1 MYAAENLRS
10 PSSGLLGQGTRF
22 VFAGGTVALL
32 YVAIT
37 TLLASVVGVPFQ
49 VALAIGFSVALI
61 VHFTVQR
68 VFVWTHH
75 EEFALPLPHQAARYL
90 PVAGAQFGL
99 TAASTALLPSVLGVP
114 VETVYL
120 ATVAALA
127 IASFLMFRYVIFHAR
142 PTVQDPN
149 RVPVVKEDWP
159 RPDA

>member
-1 MYAAENLRS
+1 MPTLGFAAPALVNTRS
-10 PSSGLLGQGTRF
+10 GRC
-22 VFAGGTVALL
+22 AGAGA
-32 YVAIT
+32 A
-37 TLLASVVGVPFQ
+37 GR
-49 VALAIGFSVALI
+49 LI
-61 VHFTVQR
+61 DP
-68 VFVWTHH
+68 
-75 EEFALPLPHQAARYL
+75 EL